1 MRDRHY
7 FEYLVRE
14 LLRVTADSNLIS
26 SMCLYALYDNAAKC
40 KKSNRIKKQPERNAF
55 HLAGREV
62 AVLRL
67 HQPY

>member
-26 SMCLYALYDNAAKC
+26 FGRLYRSAIDHHRQSTDL
-40 KKSNRIKKQPERNAF
+40 
-55 HLAGREV
+55 G
-62 AVLRL
+62 
-67 HQPY
+67 